1 MSRIFQLIFL
11 DHDKEMKTM
20 DKRELSYQAYR
31 LFVRA
36 IIVTHISCA
45 YIVNSYSLPDKYLC

>member
-20 DKRELSYQAYR
+20 DKRELSYQVYR

-36 IIVTHISCA
+36 IIVTHISCV
-45 YIVNSYSLPDKYLC
+45 YIVNSYSFTR

>member
-36 IIVTHISCA
+36 IIVTHISCV
-45 YIVNSYSLPDKYLC
+45 YIVNSYSFTR